1 VDAIGV
7 CALDKVGPVVQHEQ
21 CAVTIASPPERLGRT
36 DEIVIG
42 QLLLTKLHHIHAAS
56 ERRIEQGRRIVAV
69 RLRLEHE
76 VEPRARQT
84 SASVGAVH
92 GGDTIVHQVERYDAA
107 IVGGGII
114 GLASAWRAQQR
125 GLRVCVVER
134 GAPGCGATRA
144 AAGVLGPD
152 PETPGFEALAR
163 ASSKLWPA
171 FAGELGDTGYT
182 RCGSLVL
189 AFDGGLR
196 EHKGEWLD
204 GESCRAL
211 EPGIAPDC
219 RGGWLLADDAQ
230 VDPRRVVDA
239 LVSKIGA
246 VLRIHADVVD
256 VTPRNVE
263 LADGSRIDA
272 DRVVL
277 AAGAWSARRLAKRL
291 PVRPVKG
298 QTLRLRGP
306 LPATRIIQSEEV
318 YVVPRASGETVLGAT
333 VEDAG
338 FDDAPTDAA
347 TELLLRQA
355 IRAVPAVADLEV
367 VEASASL
374 RPGTPDD
381 GPLIGEWEGLLVASG
396 HYRNGILLAPIT
408 AEAIAALLAGEEPPP
423 ETAAFDP
430 RRFQV

>member
-1 VDAIGV
+1 
-7 CALDKVGPVVQHEQ
+7 
-21 CAVTIASPPERLGRT
+21 
-36 DEIVIG
+36 
-42 QLLLTKLHHIHAAS
+42 
-56 ERRIEQGRRIVAV
+56 V
-69 RLRLEHE
+69 RARLEDE
-76 VEPRARQT
+76 VEPRARQPG
-84 SASVGAVH
+84 ASFQAVH
-92 GGDTIVHQVERYDAA
+92 GGDTIVRMVDQYDAV

-134 GAPGCGATRA
+134 GAAGCGATRA
-144 AAGVLGPD
+144 AAGVLAPD
-152 PETPGFEALAR
+152 PETPGFQALAQ
-163 ASSKLWPA
+163 ASSELWPT
-171 FAGELGDTGYT
+171 FARELGDTGYT

-189 AFDGGLR
+189 SFDGDTDA
-196 EHKGEWLD
+196 HHGEWLD
-204 GESCRAL
+204 GEACRAL

-239 LVSKIGA
+239 LVSKIGD
-246 VLRIHADVVD
+246 VLRTHADVVD
-256 VTPRNVE
+256 LTPRSVE

-291 PVRPVKG
+291 PVRPVRG

-306 LPATRIIQSEEV
+306 LPATRIIRSEEV

-333 VEDAG
+333 VEEAG

-355 IRAVPAVADLEV
+355 IRAVPAVRELEV
-367 VEASASL
+367 VEVTASL
-374 RPGTPDD
+374 RPGTPDN
-381 GPLIGEWEGLLVASG
+381 GPLIGEWEGLLIAGG

-408 AEAIAALLAGEEPPP
+408 AEAIAAFLAGEEPPP

-430 RRFQV
+430 RRFDV